1 MTSVMRAA
9 IWVGS
14 APDDQERLSPART
27 GRLPAT
33 VVAALVMRIVIV
45 IGVVF
50 IFLKTDQVSP
60 RWLSDINPYQEPSI
74 AGKYHFRIL
83 LRRCSVTR

>member
-1 MTSVMRAA
+1 MTSVRRAA

-14 APDDQERLSPART
+14 APDDQERLSPPRK

-33 VVAALVMRIVIV
+33 AVAALVMRIVIV

-50 IFLKTDQVSP
+50 IFLKTDQMAP
-60 RWLSDINPYQEPSI
+60 P
-74 AGKYHFRIL
+74 G
-83 LRRCSVTR
+83 